1 MVRSLWTAATGMQA
15 QQMNIDNMSNNL
27 ANVNTHGF
35 KKGRVLFQ
43 DLLYQDIKSAG
54 AVTAA
59 GINHPSG
66 IQMGMGVATV
76 AIQKIHSQGNYDNTY
91 NELDLTIEGDGY
103 FQLTLP
109 DGNIG
114 YIRSGAF
121 SIDANGDVV
130 SPEGYLLEPGINIPD
145 NALRIS
151 VSSDGIFSV
160 KLPGEDEET
169 ELGQIEI
176 ARFINP
182 TGLASIGENIYL
194 ATGASGAA
202 QVGIPSEDGYGKVK
216 QHFLET
222 SNVQMVTEMV
232 NMITGQRAYEM
243 TFVFSIADHTIVLS
257 ILIVWNG
264 YSIIVA
270 VLENP
275 VP

>member
-27 ANVNTHGF
+27 SNVNTHGF
-35 KKGRVLFQ
+35 KKGRILFQ
-43 DLLYQDIKSAG
+43 DLLYQDIKAAG
-54 AVTAA
+54 AVTSA
-59 GINHPSG
+59 GIYHPSG

-76 AIQKIHSQGNYDNTY
+76 AIQKIHSQGNYENTY
-91 NELDLTIEGDGY
+91 NQLDLTIEGDGY
-103 FQLTLP
+103 FQVTLP

-130 SPEGYLLEPGINIPD
+130 TPEGYLLEPGINIPD
-145 NALRIS
+145 TALSIS

-182 TGLASIGENIYL
+182 TGLSSIGENIYL

-202 QVGIPSEDGYGKVK
+202 QVGIPSEDGYGKVR
-216 QHFLET
+216 QGFLET
-222 SNVQMVTEMV
+222 SNVVMVNEMV

-243 TFVFSIADHTIVLS
+243 NSKAIQTSDEMLQT
-257 ILIVWNG
+257 
-264 YSIIVA
+264 VA
-270 VLENP
+270 GLKR
-275 VP
+275 

>member
-27 ANVNTHGF
+27 SNVNTHGF
-35 KKGRVLFQ
+35 KKGRILFQ
-43 DLLYQDIKSAG
+43 DLLYQDIKAAG
-54 AVTAA
+54 AVTSA
-59 GINHPSG
+59 GIYHPSG

-76 AIQKIHSQGNYDNTY
+76 AIQKIHSQGNYENTY
-91 NELDLTIEGDGY
+91 NQLDLTIEGDGY
-103 FQLTLP
+103 FQVTLP

-130 SPEGYLLEPGINIPD
+130 TPEGYLLEPGINIPD
-145 NALRIS
+145 NALSIS

-182 TGLASIGENIYL
+182 TGLSSIGENIYL

-202 QVGIPSEDGYGKVK
+202 QVGIPSEDGYGKVR
-216 QHFLET
+216 QGFLET
-222 SNVQMVTEMV
+222 SNVVMVNEMV

-243 TFVFSIADHTIVLS
+243 NSKAIQTSDEMLQT
-257 ILIVWNG
+257 
-264 YSIIVA
+264 VA
-270 VLENP
+270 GLKR
-275 VP
+275 

>member
-27 ANVNTHGF
+27 SNVNTHGF
-35 KKGRVLFQ
+35 KKGRILFQ
-43 DLLYQDIKSAG
+43 DLLYQDIKAAG

-76 AIQKIHSQGNYDNTY
+76 AIQKIHSQGNYENTY
-91 NELDLTIEGDGY
+91 NQLDLTIEGDGY

-145 NALRIS
+145 NALSIS

-182 TGLASIGENIYL
+182 TGLSSIGENVYL

-202 QVGIPSEDGYGKVK
+202 QVGIPSEDGYGKIR
-216 QHFLET
+216 QGFLET
-222 SNVQMVTEMV
+222 SNVQMVNEMV

-243 TFVFSIADHTIVLS
+243 NSKAIQTSDEMLQT
-257 ILIVWNG
+257 
-264 YSIIVA
+264 VA
-270 VLENP
+270 GLKR
-275 VP
+275 

>member
-27 ANVNTHGF
+27 SNVNTHRN
-35 KKGRVLFQ
+35 KKGRILFQ
-43 DLLYQDIKSAG
+43 DLLYQDIKAAG
-54 AVTAA
+54 AVTSA
-59 GINHPSG
+59 GIYHPSG

-76 AIQKIHSQGNYDNTY
+76 AIQKIHSQGNYENTY
-91 NELDLTIEGDGY
+91 NQLDLTIEGDGY
-103 FQLTLP
+103 FQVTLP

-130 SPEGYLLEPGINIPD
+130 TPEGYLLEPGINIPD
-145 NALRIS
+145 NALSIS

-182 TGLASIGENIYL
+182 TGLSSIGENIYL

-202 QVGIPSEDGYGKVK
+202 QVGIPSEDGYGKVR
-216 QHFLET
+216 QGFLET
-222 SNVQMVTEMV
+222 SNVVMVNEMV

-243 TFVFSIADHTIVLS
+243 NSKAIQTSDEMLQT
-257 ILIVWNG
+257 
-264 YSIIVA
+264 VA
-270 VLENP
+270 GLKR
-275 VP
+275 

>member
-27 ANVNTHGF
+27 SNVNTHGF
-35 KKGRVLFQ
+35 KKGRILFQ
-43 DLLYQDIKSAG
+43 DLLYQDIKAAG

-76 AIQKIHSQGNYDNTY
+76 AIQKIHSQGNYENTY
-91 NELDLTIEGDGY
+91 NQLDLTIEGDGY
-103 FQLTLP
+103 FQITLP

-145 NALRIS
+145 NALS
-151 VSSDGIFSV
+151 VSVSNDGIFSV
-160 KLPGEDEET
+160 KLPGENEET

-176 ARFINP
+176 ARFVNP
-182 TGLASIGENIYL
+182 TGLSSIGENVYL

-202 QVGIPSEDGYGKVK
+202 QVGIPSEDGFGKIR
-216 QHFLET
+216 QGFLET
-222 SNVQMVTEMV
+222 SNVVMVNEMV

-243 TFVFSIADHTIVLS
+243 NSKAIQTSDEMLQT
-257 ILIVWNG
+257 
-264 YSIIVA
+264 VA
-270 VLENP
+270 GLKR
-275 VP
+275 

>member
-130 SPEGYLLEPGINIPD
+130 SPEGYLLEPGINIP
-145 NALRIS
+145 

-243 TFVFSIADHTIVLS
+243 NSKAIQTSDEMLQT
-257 ILIVWNG
+257 
-264 YSIIVA
+264 VA
-270 VLENP
+270 SLKR
-275 VP
+275 

>member
-27 ANVNTHGF
+27 SNVNTHGF
-35 KKGRVLFQ
+35 KKGRILFQ
-43 DLLYQDIKSAG
+43 DLLYQDIKAAG
-54 AVTAA
+54 AVTSA
-59 GINHPSG
+59 GIYHPSG

-76 AIQKIHSQGNYDNTY
+76 AIQKIHSQGNYENTY
-91 NELDLTIEGDGY
+91 NQLDLTIEGDGY
-103 FQLTLP
+103 FQVTLP

-114 YIRSGAF
+114 YIRCGAF

-130 SPEGYLLEPGINIPD
+130 TPEGYLLEPGINIPD
-145 NALRIS
+145 NALSIS

-182 TGLASIGENIYL
+182 TGLSSIGENIYL

-202 QVGIPSEDGYGKVK
+202 QVGIPSEDGYGKVR
-216 QHFLET
+216 QGFLET
-222 SNVQMVTEMV
+222 SNVVMVNEMV

-243 TFVFSIADHTIVLS
+243 NSKAIQTSDEMLQT
-257 ILIVWNG
+257 
-264 YSIIVA
+264 VA
-270 VLENP
+270 GLKR
-275 VP
+275 

>member
-27 ANVNTHGF
+27 SNVNTHGF
-35 KKGRVLFQ
+35 KKGRILFQ
-43 DLLYQDIKSAG
+43 DLLYQDIKAAG

-76 AIQKIHSQGNYDNTY
+76 AIQKIHSQGNYENTY
-91 NELDLTIEGDGY
+91 NQLDLTIEGDGY
-103 FQLTLP
+103 FQITLP

-145 NALRIS
+145 NALSIS
-151 VSSDGIFSV
+151 VSNDGIFSV
-160 KLPGEDEET
+160 KLPGEVEET

-176 ARFINP
+176 ARFVNP
-182 TGLASIGENIYL
+182 TGLDSIGENVYL

-202 QVGIPSEDGYGKVK
+202 QVGIPSEDGFGKVR
-216 QHFLET
+216 QGFLET
-222 SNVQMVTEMV
+222 SNVVMVNEMV

-243 TFVFSIADHTIVLS
+243 NSKAIQTSDEMLQT
-257 ILIVWNG
+257 
-264 YSIIVA
+264 VA
-270 VLENP
+270 GLKR
-275 VP
+275 

>member
-27 ANVNTHGF
+27 SNVNTHGF
-35 KKGRVLFQ
+35 KKGRILFQ
-43 DLLYQDIKSAG
+43 DLLYQDIKAAG

-76 AIQKIHSQGNYDNTY
+76 AIQKIHSQGNYENTY
-91 NELDLTIEGDGY
+91 NQLDLTIEGDGY

-121 SIDANGDVV
+121 SIDANGNVV

-145 NALRIS
+145 NALSIS

-182 TGLASIGENIYL
+182 TGLSSIGENVYL

-202 QVGIPSEDGYGKVK
+202 QVGIPSEDGYGKVR
-216 QHFLET
+216 QGFLET
-222 SNVQMVTEMV
+222 SNVQMVNEMV

-243 TFVFSIADHTIVLS
+243 NSKAIQTSDEMLQT
-257 ILIVWNG
+257 
-264 YSIIVA
+264 VA
-270 VLENP
+270 GLKR
-275 VP
+275 

>member
-27 ANVNTHGF
+27 SNVNTHGF
-35 KKGRVLFQ
+35 KKGRILFQ
-43 DLLYQDIKSAG
+43 DLLYQDIKAAG
-54 AVTAA
+54 AVTSA
-59 GINHPSG
+59 GIYHPSG

-76 AIQKIHSQGNYDNTY
+76 AIQKIHSQGNYENTY
-91 NELDLTIEGDGY
+91 NQLDLTIEGDGY
-103 FQLTLP
+103 FQVTLP

-130 SPEGYLLEPGINIPD
+130 TPEGYLLEPGINIPD
-145 NALRIS
+145 NALSIS

-182 TGLASIGENIYL
+182 TGLSSIGENIYL

-202 QVGIPSEDGYGKVK
+202 QVGIPSEDGYGKVR
-216 QHFLET
+216 QGFLET
-222 SNVQMVTEMV
+222 SNVVMVNEMV
-232 NMITGQRAYEM
+232 NMITCQRSYEM
-243 TFVFSIADHTIVLS
+243 NSKAIQTSDEMLQT
-257 ILIVWNG
+257 
-264 YSIIVA
+264 VA
-270 VLENP
+270 GLKR
-275 VP
+275 

>member
-35 KKGRVLFQ
+35 KKGRILFQ
-43 DLLYQDIKSAG
+43 DLLYQDIKAAG

-59 GINHPSG
+59 GINHPTG
-66 IQMGMGVATV
+66 IQMGMGVATA
-76 AIQKIHSQGNYDNTY
+76 AIQKIHSQGNYENTY
-91 NELDLTIEGDGY
+91 NPLDLTVEGDGY
-103 FQLTLP
+103 FQITLP

-130 SPEGYLLEPGINIPD
+130 SPEGYLLEPGINIPE
-145 NALRIS
+145 NALSIS

-160 KLPGEDEET
+160 KLPGEEQET

-182 TGLASIGENIYL
+182 AGLSSVGENVYL
-194 ATGASGAA
+194 ATEASGPA
-202 QVGIPSEDGYGKVK
+202 QVGIASEDGYGKIR
-216 QHFLET
+216 QGFLET
-222 SNVQMVTEMV
+222 SNVSMVTEMV

-243 TFVFSIADHTIVLS
+243 NSKAIQTSDEMLQT
-257 ILIVWNG
+257 
-264 YSIIVA
+264 VA
-270 VLENP
+270 GLKR
-275 VP
+275 